1 MDDLVAALGERRH
14 RRFLR
19 VRRARKVD
27 YKELLRPIVEPE
39 NRCPHTT
46 QVMDANQCSQC
57 QGVKAKRVKP
67 QVVIPEIIVPDEE

>member
-27 YKELLRPIVEPE
+27 YKELLKPIVEPSQ
-39 NRCPHTT
+39 RCPHTT
-46 QVMDANQCSQC
+46 QILDASLCSQC
-57 QGVKAKRVKP
+57 QGVKVKRAKP
-67 QVVIPEIIVPDEE
+67 QAIVPEIALDEE